1 MSRFGIHLTAD
12 LAGCAISHPWMT
24 QADTLRSACLGAVAA
39 AGLTAVNECFHTF
52 PARPDQ
58 GPSGITG
65 VVLLAESHLTVHT
78 WPEKGVV
85 TLDIFVCNLQD
96 DNTSRAQQLLQ
107 TLLAGFQPGA
117 QSVQTIR
124 REIPE
129 ADKT

>member
-1 MSRFGIHLTAD
+1 MSRFGVHLTAD
-12 LAGCAISHPWMT
+12 LAGCAGSHPWMT
-24 QADTLRSACLGAVAA
+24 QADTLRSACLDAVAA
-39 AGLTAVNECFHTF
+39 AGLTAVNECFHAF
-52 PARPDQ
+52 PTRADQ

-78 WPEKGVV
+78 WPERGVV

-96 DNTSRAQQLLQ
+96 DNTARAQQLLQ
-107 TLLAGFQPGA
+107 TLLAGFQPGV

>member
-1 MSRFGIHLTAD
+1 
-12 LAGCAISHPWMT
+12 MT
-24 QADTLRSACLGAVAA
+24 QADTLRSACLDAVAA
-39 AGLTAVNECFHTF
+39 AGLTAVNECFHAF
-52 PARPDQ
+52 PARADQ